1 MNRHTLTIVGAL
13 AVAACGDTITNNYL
27 PPGTTADG
35 GAQAAN
41 DSGATTNPV
50 DGGVVAA
57 DGQVTQP
64 DGGDGSVVS
73 TAGITLTS
81 CNVPYA
87 LNAAKLG
94 DQVYL
99 ASHFSHLI
107 QQYCI
112 TGVVRGTNIAVD
124 PEKMYYGSHAT
135 GLATLTQIAF
145 TSGMMPTYSVKIDFK
160 PDSAIKA
167 GSVWG
172 TGLVETPNE
181 AVVAVYKHLSA
192 STQCLFGI
200 GTGGKLTFASASN
213 MTAEGGT
220 FSVSG
225 NINVSDPK
233 DVQVVCDEAAGTSAP
248 CCN

>member
-1 MNRHTLTIVGAL
+1 MRRFVGITVAVF

-27 PPGTTADG
+27 ATNTVADG
-35 GAQAAN
+35 GTQTASDGAPQPIPT
-41 DSGATTNPV
+41 DGGATPS
-50 DGGVVAA
+50 

-64 DGGDGSVVS
+64 DAGTVVT

-94 DQVYL
+94 DQAYL

-112 TGVVRGTNIAVD
+112 TGIVRGANLAVD

-135 GLATLTQIAF
+135 GVATLTQIAF
-145 TSGMMPTYSVKIDFK
+145 TSGMMPTYSVKINFK
-160 PDSAIKA
+160 PDSAMKA

-172 TGLVETPNE
+172 AGLVETPNE
-181 AVVAVYKHLSA
+181 AIVAVYKHLSA
-192 STQCLFGI
+192 SSQCLFGI
-200 GTGGKLTFASASN
+200 GTGGKITVASASN

-220 FSVSG
+220 FNVSG
-225 NINVSDPK
+225 NINVADPK
-233 DVQVVCDEAAGTSAP
+233 DIQVVCDEAAGTSAP